1 MLPFNAFTDV
11 LTVGLTCSDNRF
23 QPLQSPELARRAFEN
38 LIELELNSSLVPWQ
52 DMLEIVHLIPSLKNL
67 EFGYNHLEK
76 LCPFTLPSGFSSNLE
91 VLNLYENKLSD
102 WVDVTEALQPFPR

>member
-1 MLPFNAFTDV
+1 MPPFHLLTDV
-11 LTVGLTCSDNRF
+11 LTVCLLCSDNRF
-23 QPLQSPELARRAFEN
+23 QPLQSTALARRAFEN

-52 DMLEIVHLIPSLKNL
+52 DMLELVHLIPSLKNL

-76 LCPFTLPSGFSSNLE
+76 LCPFTLPPGFSSHLE

-102 WVDVTEALQPFPR
+102 WVDVMDALQPFPT

>member
-1 MLPFNAFTDV
+1 MLLFNLLADM
-11 LTVGLTCSDNRF
+11 LTAGFIYSDNRF
-23 QPLQSPELARRAFEN
+23 QPLQSLEVARRAFEN
-38 LIELELNSSLVPWQ
+38 LIELELNSSLVSWQ

-76 LCPFTLPSGFSSNLE
+76 LCPFTLPSGFSSDLE